1 MWGPDE
7 IAVWSFHILEVLLCK
22 LLDIIIKVDTL
33 TCAGLK
39 EQPSQPLKFIH
50 GTVIELHCPHCSWSQ
65 VLAKVTIGSVC
76 LVLCT
81 HKDIGAFSH
90 LLSEVLYCEHN
101 DFMASPSKIIIM
113 PDAQK
118 ALIEGGFL
126 PRAIGQRASG
136 QRAIGQRAR
145 GQRARGHRARAPS
158 AQAKKALG

>member
-1 MWGPDE
+1 MWAKGHRARHGMAMWSMWGPDE
-7 IAVWSFHILEVLLCK
+7 IAAWSSHIWEVLLCK

-50 GTVIELHCPHCSWSQ
+50 GTVIDLHCPHCSWSQ
-65 VLAKVTIGSVC
+65 VLAKVTISFVC

-81 HKDIGAFSH
+81 HKDIAAFSH
-90 LLSEVLYCEHN
+90 LLSEVLCCEHN

-113 PDAQK
+113 PDAQN

-126 PRAIGQRASG
+126 PRAIGQRA
-136 QRAIGQRAR
+136 
-145 GQRARGHRARAPS
+145 RAPS
-158 AQAKKALG
+158 VQAKKALG